1 MPNYVINNFKQRF
14 FTDRYY
20 FEIGYF
26 SRALKYT
33 CRCDNSHANVLLNDK
48 RICFILAGLEE
59 ENKALKTEYCRLA
72 TCADDIEAQEAR
84 LLKDLTGQLCK
95 YSSLCC

>member
-1 MPNYVINNFKQRF
+1 MF
-14 FTDRYY
+14 
-20 FEIGYF
+20 
-26 SRALKYT
+26 
-33 CRCDNSHANVLLNDK
+33 
-48 RICFILAGLEE
+48 LASLEE

-95 YSSLCC
+95 YLYLLKSQNKFIFI